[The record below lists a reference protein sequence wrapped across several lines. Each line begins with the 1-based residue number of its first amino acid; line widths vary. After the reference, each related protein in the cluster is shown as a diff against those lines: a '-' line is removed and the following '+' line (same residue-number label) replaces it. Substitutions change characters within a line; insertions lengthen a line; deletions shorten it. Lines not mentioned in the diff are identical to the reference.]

1 MRSLSLFLV
10 LVREACADM
19 SPFQDRYLQ
28 GSFSQVGSSSLRSD
42 HGSYPSSSSFSGRA
56 KGDACLAR
64 AASMRSR
71 RVAEGIVA
79 SCLTGTVGFASSAF
93 GRIEAATFAAPVSD
107 VSAAISIARADSS
120 ACVAFRASNV
130 PRHPWAGTL
139 GASENARRAASYARR
154 AASLMFDS
162 SYALMGASC
171 LVGGTALTR
180 PLRRACSGRTAWS
193 GRRSSSASSC
203 RATARTSA
211 TCSPGAVRDR
221 RWGNSGAAGSG

>member
-10 LVREACADM
+10 LVWEACADM

-79 SCLTGTVGFASSAF
+79 FCLSCTVGFASSAF

-107 VSAAISIARADSS
+107 VSAACAGSS
-120 ACVAFRASNV
+120 ACAAFRASSV

>member
-1 MRSLSLFLV
+1 MPSFL
-10 LVREACADM
+10 EC
-19 SPFQDRYLQ
+19 YLQ
-28 GSFSQVGSSSLRSD
+28 GSSSQVGGSSLRSD

-56 KGDACLAR
+56 KGEACFVR

-71 RVAEGIVA
+71 RVAEGIA
-79 SCLTGTVGFASSAF
+79 TSCLPCAVGFASSGF
-93 GRIEAATFAAPVSD
+93 GCVEAAAFADPVSD

-120 ACVAFRASNV
+120 ACAAFRASNV

-162 SYALMGASC
+162 SYALIGASC
-171 LVGGTALTR
+171 LAGGTALTR
-180 PLRRACSGRTAWS
+180 PPRRACSGRTAWS

-203 RATARTSA
+203 RATVRTNA
-211 TCSPGAVRDR
+211 TCSPGAAQGR
-221 RWGNSGAAGSG
+221 RWGSSGAAGSG

>member
-1 MRSLSLFLV
+1 MPSFL
-10 LVREACADM
+10 EC
-19 SPFQDRYLQ
+19 YLQ
-28 GSFSQVGSSSLRSD
+28 GSSSQVGGSSLRSD

-56 KGDACLAR
+56 KGEACFVR

-71 RVAEGIVA
+71 RVAEGIA
-79 SCLTGTVGFASSAF
+79 TSCLSCAVGFASSGF
-93 GRIEAATFAAPVSD
+93 GCVEAATFVAPVGD
-107 VSAAISIARADSS
+107 ASAACAGSS
-120 ACVAFRASNV
+120 ACAAFRASSV

-162 SYALMGASC
+162 SYVLIGASC

-180 PLRRACSGRTAWS
+180 PSHRACSGRTAWS

-203 RATARTSA
+203 RAAVRTNA
-211 TCSPGAVRDR
+211 TCSPGAARDR

>member
-1 MRSLSLFLV
+1 
-10 LVREACADM
+10 M

-56 KGDACLAR
+56 KGDGCFAR

-71 RVAEGIVA
+71 RVAEGIVT
-79 SCLTGTVGFASSAF
+79 SCLSCAVGFASSGF
-93 GRIEAATFAAPVSD
+93 GCVEAAAFAAPVGD
-107 VSAAISIARADSS
+107 VSAATSAARAGSS
-120 ACVAFRASNV
+120 ACAAFRASSV

-162 SYALMGASC
+162 SYVLIGASC

-180 PLRRACSGRTAWS
+180 PSHRACSGRTAWS

-203 RATARTSA
+203 RAAVRTNA
-211 TCSPGAVRDR
+211 TCSPGAARDR

>member
-1 MRSLSLFLV
+1 MPSFL
-10 LVREACADM
+10 EC
-19 SPFQDRYLQ
+19 YLQ
-28 GSFSQVGSSSLRSD
+28 GSSSQVGSSSLRSD

-56 KGDACLAR
+56 KGEACFVR

-71 RVAEGIVA
+71 RVAEGIA
-79 SCLTGTVGFASSAF
+79 TSCLSCAVGFASSGF
-93 GRIEAATFAAPVSD
+93 GCVESATFVAPVGD
-107 VSAAISIARADSS
+107 ASAACAGSS
-120 ACVAFRASNV
+120 ACAAFRASSV

-162 SYALMGASC
+162 SYVLIGASC

-180 PLRRACSGRTAWS
+180 PSHRACSGRTAWS

-203 RATARTSA
+203 RAAVHTNA
-211 TCSPGAVRDR
+211 TCSPGAARDR

>member
-79 SCLTGTVGFASSAF
+79 FCLSCTVGFASSAF
-93 GRIEAATFAAPVSD
+93 GCVEAAAFVAPVGD
-107 VSAAISIARADSS
+107 ASAACAGSS
-120 ACVAFRASNV
+120 ACAAFRASSV

-162 SYALMGASC
+162 SYVLIGASC

-180 PLRRACSGRTAWS
+180 PSHRACSGRTAWS

-203 RATARTSA
+203 RAAVRTNA
-211 TCSPGAVRDR
+211 TCSPGAARDR

>member
-1 MRSLSLFLV
+1 MPSFL
-10 LVREACADM
+10 EC
-19 SPFQDRYLQ
+19 YLQ
-28 GSFSQVGSSSLRSD
+28 GSSSQVGGSSLRSD

-56 KGDACLAR
+56 KGEACFAR

-79 SCLTGTVGFASSAF
+79 SRLSCTVGLVSPGF
-93 GRIEAATFAAPVSD
+93 GCVEAATFAAPVGD

-120 ACVAFRASNV
+120 ACAVFRVSNV

-162 SYALMGASC
+162 SYALIGASC
-171 LVGGTALTR
+171 LAGGTALTR
-180 PLRRACSGRTAWS
+180 PPRRACSGRTAWS
-193 GRRSSSASSC
+193 GRRSSSTSSC
-203 RATARTSA
+203 RATARTNA
-211 TCSPGAVRDR
+211 TCSPGAARGR
-221 RWGNSGAAGSG
+221 RWGSSGAAGSG

>member
-1 MRSLSLFLV
+1 MQSFL
-10 LVREACADM
+10 EC
-19 SPFQDRYLQ
+19 YLQ
-28 GSFSQVGSSSLRSD
+28 GSSSQVGSSSLRSD
-42 HGSYPSSSSFSGRA
+42 HGSYPSSSSFSERA
-56 KGDACLAR
+56 KGEACFVR

-71 RVAEGIVA
+71 RVAEGIA
-79 SCLTGTVGFASSAF
+79 TSCLSCAVGFASSGF
-93 GRIEAATFAAPVSD
+93 GCVEAATFVAPVGD
-107 VSAAISIARADSS
+107 ASAACAGSS
-120 ACVAFRASNV
+120 ACAAFRASSV

-162 SYALMGASC
+162 SYVLIGASC

-180 PLRRACSGRTAWS
+180 PSHRACSGRTAWS

-203 RATARTSA
+203 RAAVRTNA
-211 TCSPGAVRDR
+211 TCSPGAARDR